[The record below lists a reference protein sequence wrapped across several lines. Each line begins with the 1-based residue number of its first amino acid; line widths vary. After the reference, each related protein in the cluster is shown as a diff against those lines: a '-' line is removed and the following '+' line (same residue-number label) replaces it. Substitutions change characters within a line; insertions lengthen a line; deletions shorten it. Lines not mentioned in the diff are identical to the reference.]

1 LNRSRALDAVEEI
14 LIYALTAAAE
24 QMPET
29 KVRSSAVI
37 SAVSEFRNYRCS
49 TLSDAEL
56 AAILEKPGQLFK
68 MFALY
73 TETDCLADAKGR
85 KTLH

>member
-1 LNRSRALDAVEEI
+1 MNRSRTLDAIEEI
-14 LIYALTAAAE
+14 LLYALRAAVE
-24 QMPET
+24 QMPEI
-29 KVRSSAVI
+29 KLRASAI
-37 SAVSEFRNYRCS
+37 KGAVSEFRHCRCS

-56 AAILEKPGQLFK
+56 TAMLEAPGQLFK

-73 TETDCLADAKGR
+73 TEAGCLTEAKCR